1 MPEALATPLPTD
13 PLVLRY
19 LEHVR
24 VEKRLAARTHTLY
37 TLDLERLSQFAAG
50 VNVPLLQLQTAHIR
64 RFVAQMHSGGALRS
78 FSRAGVVF
86 SSGPP
91 ARG

>member
-24 VEKRLAARTHTLY
+24 VEKRLAARAH
-37 TLDLERLSQFAAG
+37 
-50 VNVPLLQLQTAHIR
+50 PLHPR
-64 RFVAQMHSGGALRS
+64 
-78 FSRAGVVF
+78 
-86 SSGPP
+86 P
-91 ARG
+91 